1 MLALSDPARPDSA
14 EIIAHIRSLGI
25 RPLMLTGDNQAI
37 AAEIACEV
45 GIGKDIRRAGELRGL
60 DERERLKAIGGCD
73 GFAEVYPQDKYEIV
87 KLLQDAGHMVGM
99 TGDGVNDAPALKQ
112 AELGTAVSGATDV
125 ARASASVV
133 LTRPGL
139 SEIVDTV
146 VASRQTYQRMLTW
159 VINFATMT
167 IATDNAVSTK
177 SPNSWNIRSIIS
189 ASAMLGILFGAEDL
203 LVALWGRSSLG
214 LPYEQLCT
222 LILLSLVF
230 NTQFRILMVR
240 ERRHLW
246 ASVPGTQMLVVSL
259 ITIVAFACLG
269 VFGSLIPTLKI
280 SQVMCLLLIGVGS
293 ALVIDLAKC
302 QLFKRFGL

>member
-1 MLALSDPARPDSA
+1 MQGKELPADVERGQEAPRYELLGVLALSDLARPDSA
-14 EIIAHIRSLGI
+14 EMIAHIHSLGI
-25 RPLMLTGDNQAI
+25 RLLMLTGDNQAI

-45 GIGKDIRRAGELRGL
+45 GIGKDIRRASELRGL
-60 DERERLKAIGGCD
+60 EERERLKAIDGCD

-125 ARASASVV
+125 ARASVSVV

-139 SEIVDTV
+139 SKIVDTV
-146 VASRQTYQRMLTW
+146 VASRQTYQRMLMW
-159 VINFATMT
+159 VINK
-167 IATDNAVSTK
+167 VTK
-177 SPNSWNIRSIIS
+177 VVEVVVLFSIGYLWLHALPITL
-189 ASAMLGILFGAEDL
+189 LGISL
-203 LVALWGRSSLG
+203 L
-214 LPYEQLCT
+214 
-222 LILLSLVF
+222 
-230 NTQFRILMVR
+230 
-240 ERRHLW
+240 
-246 ASVPGTQMLVVSL
+246 VSL